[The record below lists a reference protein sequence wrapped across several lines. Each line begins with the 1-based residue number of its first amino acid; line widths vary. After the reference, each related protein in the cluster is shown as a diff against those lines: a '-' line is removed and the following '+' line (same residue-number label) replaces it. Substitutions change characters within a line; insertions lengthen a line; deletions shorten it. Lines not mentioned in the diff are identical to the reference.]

1 MKFNLIP
8 LLPALIITSSEG
20 DGGAAGL
27 HGDKEF
33 LANRFLREAPTEH
46 LVCYPAHI
54 FCTNLIHCIST
65 QVYATLRLSYDSSSL
80 TSNIVYLLLGS
91 PVVVVFV

>member
-1 MKFNLIP
+1 MVVLQVY
-8 LLPALIITSSEG
+8 
-20 DGGAAGL
+20 
-27 HGDKEF
+27 KEF

-54 FCTNLIHCIST
+54 FCANLIHCIST

-80 TSNIVYLLLGS
+80 TSNIVFNTLRLMMVYEYQLLGS
-91 PVVVVFV
+91 PVVVV